1 VAAEQPKKLP
11 SPVRREAEA
20 NDYAKNK
27 KRGIHTDLRQP
38 VNCYNVMSASRSPQ
52 PEQVSDETLQEGL
65 CPRFHRAVELVGRR
79 WTGAIIRLLL
89 PGPKR
94 FNELLSAI
102 PGISDRLLT
111 ERLRELEATEI
122 IQREVQSGAP
132 IRVLYQLTT
141 RGREL
146 QEALDALARWAER
159 WIESDFSEDR

>member
-1 VAAEQPKKLP
+1 
-11 SPVRREAEA
+11 
-20 NDYAKNK
+20 
-27 KRGIHTDLRQP
+27 
-38 VNCYNVMSASRSPQ
+38 MSTGRSTQ

-94 FNELLSAI
+94 FNELLSGI

-122 IQREVQSGAP
+122 IRREVHSGAP
-132 IRVLYQLTT
+132 IRVLYQLTQ

-146 QEALDALARWAER
+146 QGALDALALWAER
-159 WIESDFSEDR
+159 WIENDLSEGR